1 MHRCTIACRAWTHE
15 LGRRHRVVQTANAL
29 RAFLWPLMCM
39 LVLIACP
46 HPLAAQALGPGA
58 PAGQT
63 AVGSQS
69 LIAALQ
75 AEPLEELA
83 RAARAEGDVL
93 RGAVLF
99 HQPYLACT
107 RCHRT
112 DDRSGVLAPNLA
124 RISSDISDAELV
136 ESLLWPSRKIARGFE
151 AVRVVTTDGRSLA
164 GLLVEDTPEVLVL
177 RDVSADG
184 ALVRISTDE
193 IDERA
198 PSNVSLMPAETVNLL
213 ASRQQFLDLVRYLIE
228 LHEGGPDR
236 AARLVPPPWLLA
248 QVPEYEA
255 RVDHAGLIAS
265 WDAESLARGEA
276 IYTRVCASCHGSP
289 AREGS
294 IPTAMRFA
302 KGRFKNGCDPY
313 SIYQTLTRGFG
324 LMAPQTWMVPQQKYD
339 VIHYLREAYLKPH
352 NPSQYVPVDPAYLAS
367 LPPGDTRGPAP
378 ANLTP
383 WTAMDYGP
391 SLIHTYELDDGE
403 QGRSRPHRS
412 GGLSTGAPDV
422 PNIAYKGIAIR
433 LDHGPG
439 GVAQG
444 AVWMV
449 FDHDTLRMAGG
460 WQVEAASQR
469 FIDYQGIQF
478 DGQHAVHPHI
488 VGKLCW
494 QTPPGPG
501 WADPCTG
508 SFDDPRPLGRDG
520 RRYGPLPRSWAR
532 YRGLYH
538 HGLDVVLEY
547 TVGDCLV
554 RELPRLVAAGAPA
567 PVFARW
573 FWVGPSEHALAVTI
587 AESGTNAA
595 LVGGEG
601 CEIREL
607 HGRCLLYV
615 PPRDEALWV
624 GVLLGGD
631 SPQALAHLAAEQ
643 TQPPAIDDLLRGGPP
658 RWPER
663 LMTRVQRAVG
673 DAPFAVDVLT
683 PPEDNPWHARL
694 RFTGL
699 DFYADGDRMAVCTWD
714 GDVWEISGLA
724 GLDAPQDLPG
734 EEQQSQHARHRTG
747 NTSAGHGAGAE
758 SAQTNTE
765 PRSAAGNEPIASPAP
780 TKSTEHK
787 QEQAVGQLV
796 WRRIASGL
804 FQPLG
809 LKILNDRVYV
819 ACRDQIVRL
828 HDFNGDGDTDWYDC
842 FNNDHQV
849 TEHFHEFAMGLQAD
863 AEGNLYYAKSARHA
877 LPALVPHHG
886 TLLRVSADGA
896 RTDILATG
904 FRAANGVCLNPDGTF
919 FITDQEGHWTPKNRV
934 NWVRPGGFY
943 GNMLGYHN
951 VQDPSDDAMQPPMCW
966 ITNTFDRSP
975 AELLWVT
982 STAWGPL
989 CGSLLNL
996 SYGHGQ
1002 IYVVPHER
1010 VPHPRWGEC
1019 MQGGMAVLPL
1029 WPFPTGVM
1037 RGRFHP
1043 LDGQLYVCGMYAWA
1057 GNQQQPGGLYRI
1069 RYTGKPVHVPV
1080 AVQARRGR
1088 LLLRFS
1094 GPLDPNAA
1102 SRAEN
1107 YLVRTWALRRTANY
1121 GSQHYDERELPVEAA
1136 RLEADRHTVVLEIP
1150 TLAPAW
1156 CLETRYS
1163 LSAPDEQPVTG
1174 SLHHTIHV
1182 LAD

>member
-1 MHRCTIACRAWTHE
+1 MHRRTLALCSWSKGPGRCRSVAFTTSAP
-15 LGRRHRVVQTANAL
+15 RSL
-29 RAFLWPLMCM
+29 RWPLVAM
-39 LVLIACP
+39 LAFFGCAL
-46 HPLAAQALGPGA
+46 PLGAQPPELGA

-63 AVGSQS
+63 GVVSQS
-69 LIAALQ
+69 LVAALQ

-93 RGAVLF
+93 RGAVVF

-112 DDRSGVLAPNLA
+112 DDRPGVLAPNLA
-124 RISSDISDAELV
+124 ALPAETTDEVIV
-136 ESLLWPSRKIARGFE
+136 ESLLWPSRRIAKGFE
-151 AVRVVTTDGRSLA
+151 AVRVVTTDGRSLS
-164 GLLVEDTPEVLVL
+164 GLLVEETPKMVVL
-177 RDVSADG
+177 RDVAADG
-184 ALVRISTDE
+184 ALVRIPTEE

-198 PSNVSLMPAETVNLL
+198 PSSVSLMPADSVNLL
-213 ASRQQFLDLVRYLIE
+213 ASRQHFLDLVRYLFE
-228 LHEGGPDR
+228 LRDGGPGR

-248 QVPEYEA
+248 QIPEYEA

-265 WDAESLARGEA
+265 WNAESLARGEA
-276 IYTRVCASCHGSP
+276 IYARVCASCHGSP
-289 AREGS
+289 TREGS
-294 IPTAMRFA
+294 MPTALRFA
-302 KGRFKNGCDPY
+302 EGRFKNGSDPY

-352 NPSQYVPVDPAYLAS
+352 NPAQYVPVDSAYLAS
-367 LPPGDTRGPAP
+367 LPRGDTRGPAP

-383 WTAMDYGP
+383 WTTMDYGP
-391 SLIHTYELDDGE
+391 SLIHTYELSDGAR
-403 QGRSRPHRS
+403 GRSPS
-412 GGLSTGAPDV
+412 EPAGASDVGAAAV

-433 LDHGPG
+433 LDQGPG
-439 GVAQG
+439 GVAHG
-444 AVWMV
+444 AAWMV
-449 FDHDTLRMAGG
+449 FDHDTLRMAGA
-460 WQVEAASQR
+460 WCAEDSSQR

-488 VGKLCW
+488 VGRLCW

-501 WADPCTG
+501 WADPRTG
-508 SFDDPRPLGRDG
+508 SFDDPRLLGRDG
-520 RRYGPLPRSWAR
+520 RPYGPLPRSWAR

-554 RELPRLVAAGAPA
+554 RELPRFVAARGPT

-573 FWVGPSEHALAVTI
+573 FWLGPAGHALSVAL
-587 AESGTNAA
+587 AEPGTNAA

-601 CEIREL
+601 CAISEL
-607 HGRCLLYV
+607 HGRCLLQV
-615 PPRDEALWV
+615 PPHGGPLCV

-631 SPQALAHLAAEQ
+631 SQQFLTELAGKV
-643 TQPPAIDDLLRGGPP
+643 TPPPAIDDLVRGGPP

-663 LMTRVQRAVG
+663 LLTSVQRGSA

-683 PPEDNPWHARL
+683 LPEDNPWHARL
-694 RFTGL
+694 RLTGL

-714 GDVWEISGLA
+714 GDVWEVSGLA
-724 GLDAPQDLPG
+724 GLDAPQKPG
-734 EEQQSQHARHRTG
+734 DKEPGPKHVQQTAGDTDQASGDAHNGAQTISEPSRPTRSDPEISRGPAESREQQR
-747 NTSAGHGAGAE
+747 
-758 SAQTNTE
+758 
-765 PRSAAGNEPIASPAP
+765 AA
-780 TKSTEHK
+780 
-787 QEQAVGQLV
+787 VQLA
-796 WRRIASGL
+796 WRRIATGL

-809 LKILNDRVYV
+809 LKIQNDCVYV

-828 HDFNGDGDTDWYDC
+828 HDLNGDGETDWYEC

-863 AEGNLYYAKSARHA
+863 AEGNFYYAKSARHA
-877 LPALVPHHG
+877 LPALVPQHG
-886 TLLRVSADGA
+886 TLLRVSADGSK
-896 RTDILATG
+896 TDILATG

-919 FITDQEGHWTPKNRV
+919 FITDQEGHWTPKNRI

-943 GNMLGYHN
+943 GNMFGYHN
-951 VQDPSDDAMQPPMCW
+951 VQDASDDAMEPPMCW

-989 CGSLLNL
+989 SGSLLNL

-1002 IYVVPHER
+1002 VYVVPHER
-1010 VPHPRWGEC
+1010 VPHPRSGEC

-1043 LDGQLYVCGMYAWA
+1043 QDGQLYVCGMYAWA

-1080 AVQARRGR
+1080 AVQARKGR

-1094 GPLDPNAA
+1094 GPLDADSA
-1102 SRAEN
+1102 SRVEN
-1107 YLVRTWALRRTANY
+1107 YHVRTWALRRTANY
-1121 GSQHYDERELPVEAA
+1121 GSKHYDERALPVAA
-1136 RLEADRHTVVLEIP
+1136 AHLGADGHTLVLEIP

-1163 LSAPDEQPVTG
+1163 INTVDGQPVTG

-1182 LAD
+1182 LPE